1 MFNILL
7 CCISW
12 NEISFQS
19 RKKRTL
25 STFTHLRSFWQ
36 KWNKLGK
43 PMRERMES
51 CYTSSSIFP
60 IEPNRFPSLWMQNKK
75 WCMLSNNHNE
85 SICWHHIFLLEAWG
99 QRDLF
104 SVEFT
109 IGWVVVAILKCRLK
123 EFTVLVMH
131 SNAILILKTD
141 IWQACMK
148 IHPHKMMTSS
158 LVHDALFIRYFYV
171 LWVFEFVALRFDLS
185 QNQNLT
191 T

>member
-1 MFNILL
+1 MVIKRKDRFYVCGQGILTKISMFNILL

-60 IEPNRFPSLWMQNKK
+60 IEPNPFPSLCMQNK

-85 SICWHHIFLLEAWG
+85 SICWHHIFPKHVRTF
-99 QRDLF
+99 QDSF
-104 SVEFT
+104 
-109 IGWVVVAILKCRLK
+109 C
-123 EFTVLVMH
+123 H
-131 SNAILILKTD
+131 SCWKQGGREIFFL
-141 IWQACMK
+141 
-148 IHPHKMMTSS
+148 
-158 LVHDALFIRYFYV
+158 
-171 LWVFEFVALRFDLS
+171 
-185 QNQNLT
+185 
-191 T
+191 